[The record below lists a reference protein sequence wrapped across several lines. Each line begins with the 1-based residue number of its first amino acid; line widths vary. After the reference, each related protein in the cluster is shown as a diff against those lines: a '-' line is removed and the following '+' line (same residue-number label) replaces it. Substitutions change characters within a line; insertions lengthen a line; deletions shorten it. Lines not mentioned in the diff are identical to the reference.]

1 MSALTVSGLTI
12 ARAADGHPLV
22 QNLCFS
28 VSPGEVLAIVG
39 ESGSGKTLSVFA
51 VAGLLPPALVITAG
65 TINVQSTDVLA
76 LAPSARRALAGSRIG
91 MVFQDP
97 LSSFNPV
104 RRIGLALI
112 ESALRHQ
119 SLPRAAATAMALDML
134 AQMKLPDPPSLL
146 RAYPHQL
153 SGGQR
158 QRVMIALALI
168 NNPAL
173 LIADEPTTALDP
185 TVQKSILKLLKKQS
199 SARATI
205 LITHDLGV
213 AASLAT
219 HIMVMRQGRVLESGP
234 TAALLAAPAHEY
246 TSQLIAA
253 RTGLLPA

>member
-1 MSALTVSGLTI
+1 MTALSVANLRITRRI
-12 ARAADGHPLV
+12 DDAPLV
-22 QNLCFS
+22 EDLSFS
-28 VSPGEVLAIVG
+28 VASGEVLAIVG

-51 VAGLLPPALVITAG
+51 VAGLLPPALRVSEGAITLQG
-65 TINVQSTDVLA
+65 EDLLA
-76 LAPSARRALAGSRIG
+76 LDPATRRARAGSRIG

-112 ESALRHQ
+112 ESAMRHQ
-119 SLPRAAATAMALDML
+119 SLPRAAATALATDML
-134 AQMKLPDPPSLL
+134 ARMRLPDPAALL
-146 RAYPHQL
+146 HAFPHQL

-185 TVQKSILKLLKKQS
+185 TVQKSILTLLKQQ
-199 SARATI
+199 APGRATI

-219 HIMVMRQGRVLESGP
+219 RIMVMQHGRCIETGP
-234 TAALLAAPAHEY
+234 TAALLANPGHAY
-246 TSQLIAA
+246 TRLLIAA

>member
-1 MSALTVSGLTI
+1 MSLLTVSGLTI
-12 ARAADGHPLV
+12 ARTMDGTALV
-22 QNLCFS
+22 HDLGFS
-28 VSPGEVLAIVG
+28 VASGEVLAIVG

-51 VAGLLPPALVITAG
+51 IAGLLPPALHISAG
-65 TINVQSTDVLA
+65 QISLAGEDILA
-76 LAPSARRALAGSRIG
+76 LDPATRRTRAGSRIG

-104 RRIGLALI
+104 RRIGTALI
-112 ESALRHQ
+112 ESAMRHQ
-119 SLPRAAATAMALDML
+119 GLSHTEARARATAQLTRMQLPEPERMLD
-134 AQMKLPDPPSLL
+134 
-146 RAYPHQL
+146 AYPHQL

-168 NNPAL
+168 NEPAL

-185 TVQKSILKLLKKQS
+185 TVQRAILRLLKAQAPS
-199 SARATI
+199 RATI

-219 HIMVMRQGRVLESGP
+219 RIMVMRDGRCLESGP
-234 TAALLAAPAHEY
+234 TAALLAAPSHDY
-246 TSQLIAA
+246 TRQLIAA